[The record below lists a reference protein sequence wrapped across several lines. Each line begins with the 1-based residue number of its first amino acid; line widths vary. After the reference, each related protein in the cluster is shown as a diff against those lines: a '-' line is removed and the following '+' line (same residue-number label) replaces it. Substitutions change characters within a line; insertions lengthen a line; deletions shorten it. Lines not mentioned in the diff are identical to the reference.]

1 MPTEHDAPAGL
12 IDIGAN
18 LSHESFKADLD
29 AVLERAWAAGLDA
42 IIVTGSDRDSAT
54 HAVELAHRHPRR
66 LYATAGLH
74 PHHAEHWNCDLRSHF
89 QALAQDRNCVALGE
103 CGLDYFRELAP
114 RAAQRKAFCEQ
125 LRLAVDCAKPVFLH
139 QRDAHA
145 DFLAILREFRPQL
158 SAACVHCFTDTAEA
172 LDDYLSLDCHI
183 GITGWI
189 SDERRGAH
197 LLQSVP
203 SIPDDRLMIE
213 TDAPYLMPRN
223 LPREVRKQAGRRNEP
238 AFLPA
243 VLAAVAEARRQAASR
258 LAGLTRD
265 NARAFFALDAV

>member
-1 MPTEHDAPAGL
+1 MPTEYDAPVRL

-29 AVLERAWAAGLDA
+29 PVLERAWAAGLEA
-42 IIVTGSDRDSAT
+42 IIVTGSDRVRGT
-54 HAVELAHRHPRR
+54 VAVELAHRHPGR

-74 PHHAEHWNCDLRSHF
+74 PHHAEHWNSDLRSHF
-89 QALAQDRNCVALGE
+89 QTLAQDPSCVALGE
-103 CGLDYFRELAP
+103 CGLDYFRDLAP
-114 RAAQRKAFCEQ
+114 RAAQRQAFSEQ
-125 LRLAVDCAKPVFLH
+125 LRLAVDGAMPVFLH

-158 SAACVHCFTDTAEA
+158 KAACVHCFTDTVEA
-172 LDDYLSLDCHI
+172 LDDYLALDCHI

-197 LLQSVP
+197 LLESVP
-203 SIPDDRLMIE
+203 RIADHRLMIE

-243 VLAAVAEARRQAASR
+243 VLAAVAEARQQTASQ